1 MNLKQSTRYYRRRLV
16 RRFVLG
22 YTRAATWIPQRFP
35 DFMCIG
41 APRAA
46 TTWVHKRLSADPG
59 IFLPKRK
66 EVHFYDEPPAAVA
79 SANSAKSDLRWSESF
94 YFDVESPAHLRWYW
108 HQYRHAGSKLAGDI
122 TPLYST
128 LSVDRIACIR
138 RHMPELK
145 LIYILRNPIE
155 RAWSGLRK
163 SVWYQKGESYLQEKD
178 ADWIMQQVMRP
189 EVLMRGNYP
198 QAIENWETVFP
209 KEQMLYLFFDD
220 INEDANGS
228 LDQIFDFLG
237 KTRAGVAQAATSS
250 RNVNAAPEKPMPDYV
265 KRALSEHYA
274 EQIRSLESRFGRD
287 LSHWLA

>member
-16 RRFVLG
+16 RQIVLA
-22 YTRAATWIPQRFP
+22 YTRVATRIPQRFP

-46 TTWVHKRLSADPG
+46 TTWVHQRLSAHPEV
-59 IFLPKRK
+59 FLPKRK
-66 EVHFYDEPPAAVA
+66 EVHFYDEPPRAA
-79 SANSAKSDLRWSESF
+79 SATRSDLRWSESF

-108 HQYRHAGSKLAGDI
+108 YQYRHAGSKLAGDI

-128 LSVDRIACIR
+128 LSVDRIACIQG
-138 RHMPELK
+138 HMPKLK

-163 SVWYQKGESYLQEKD
+163 SVWYQKGTAYLQEQD
-178 ADWIMQQVMRP
+178 SDWILQQVMRP
-189 EVLMRGNYP
+189 EVLLRGNYP
-198 QAIENWETVFP
+198 QAIENWESVFP
-209 KEQMLYLFFDD
+209 REQLQYLFFDD
-220 INEDANGS
+220 INSDANGS
-228 LDQIFDFLG
+228 LDQIHAFLG
-237 KTRAGVAQAATSS
+237 LTRADVGGSAAGS

-274 EQIRSLESRFGRD
+274 EQIRSVESRFGRD
-287 LSHWLA
+287 LSHWLE

>member
-16 RRFVLG
+16 RQFVMG
-22 YTRAATWIPQRFP
+22 YTQAATWIPQRFP

-59 IFLPKRK
+59 FFLPKRK
-66 EVHFYDEPPAAVA
+66 EVHFYDEPPTAVGT
-79 SANSAKSDLRWSESF
+79 AKSELRWSESF
-94 YFDVESPAHLRWYW
+94 YFDVERAAHLRWYW
-108 HQYRHAGSKLAGDI
+108 HQYRQAGNRLAGDI

-138 RHMPELK
+138 RQMPELK

-163 SVWYQKGESYLQEKD
+163 SVWYQKGESYLQDKD

-220 INEDANGS
+220 INADSKGS
-228 LDQIFDFLG
+228 LDKIYDFLG
-237 KTRAGVAQAATSS
+237 KTRADAEAATTGS
-250 RNVNAAPEKPMPDYV
+250 RNVNAAPEKAIPDYV
-265 KRALSEHYA
+265 KRALCAHYA

-287 LSHWLA
+287 LSHWLE

>member
-1 MNLKQSTRYYRRRLV
+1 MRQ
-16 RRFVLG
+16 FVLA
-22 YTRAATWIPQRFP
+22 YTQAATWIPQRFP

-66 EVHFYDEPPAAVA
+66 EVHFYDEPPTEVGT
-79 SANSAKSDLRWSESF
+79 AKSELRWSESF
-94 YFDVESPAHLRWYW
+94 YFDVERAAHLRWYW
-108 HQYRHAGSKLAGDI
+108 HQYRQAGNRLAGDI

-128 LSVDRIACIR
+128 LSVDRISCIR
-138 RHMPELK
+138 RQIPELK
-145 LIYILRNPIE
+145 LIYILRNPID

-163 SVWYQKGESYLQEKD
+163 SVWYQKGESYLQDKD

-220 INEDANGS
+220 INADSNGS
-228 LDQIFDFLG
+228 LDKIYDFLG
-237 KTRAGVAQAATSS
+237 KTRADVEKSTTGS
-250 RNVNAAPEKPMPDYV
+250 RNVNAAPEKAIPDYV
-265 KRALSEHYA
+265 KRALCEHYA

-287 LSHWLA
+287 LSHWLE

>member
-16 RRFVLG
+16 RQFVLG
-22 YTRAATWIPQRFP
+22 YSQAAVWIPQRFP

-46 TTWVHKRLSADPG
+46 TTWVHQRLSADPQF
-59 IFLPKRK
+59 FLPRRK
-66 EVHFYDEPPAAVA
+66 EVHFYDEPPSSVGV
-79 SANSAKSDLRWSESF
+79 SNSSNSDLRWSESF
-94 YFDVESPAHLRWYW
+94 YFDVERAAHLRWYW
-108 HQYRHAGSKLAGDI
+108 HQYRQAGNRLAGDI

-128 LSVDRIACIR
+128 LSIDRIACIR
-138 RHMPELK
+138 RHMPQLK

-163 SVWYQKGESYLQEKD
+163 SVWYQKGESYLEDKD
-178 ADWIMQQVMRP
+178 ADWILQQVMRP

-209 KEQMLYLFFDD
+209 QQQMLYLFFDD
-220 INEDANGS
+220 INDDANGS
-228 LDQIFDFLG
+228 LDQIYEFLG
-237 KTRAGVAQAATSS
+237 KTRALADHEIKDSK
-250 RNVNAAPEKPMPDYV
+250 NVNAAPEKPMPDYV

-274 EQIRSLESRFGRD
+274 EQIRSVESRFGRD
-287 LSHWLA
+287 LAHWLE